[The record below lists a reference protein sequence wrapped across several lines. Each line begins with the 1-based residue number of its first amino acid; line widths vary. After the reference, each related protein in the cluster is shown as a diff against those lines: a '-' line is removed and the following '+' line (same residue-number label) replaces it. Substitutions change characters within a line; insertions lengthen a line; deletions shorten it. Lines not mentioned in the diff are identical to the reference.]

1 MIAALAA
8 FVLSLTLGA
17 IAQRVGKRLRF
28 TTPGGITATGG
39 ISLLAAWWIATW
51 FTNAFSPRTLFGLG
65 LATAAIVLVGLR
77 DLRKPMS
84 PWTQL
89 AGQICVGVIAVLVGG
104 VLAEYVTNPLG
115 GLLYLNQWGVAGV
128 PVIGAIL
135 TLLWILLLMNAVNF
149 LDGTDGVAAAVS
161 LVGFLTIGAV
171 SLLPQVREPGVALP
185 AFLAAAAT
193 LGFLF
198 WNLPPARLTL
208 GTPGSWF
215 LGFLLAVLS
224 VQGSSKIATLAVVG
238 AIPLLDAVSV
248 ILARL
253 RRGAS
258 PFRGDRTHLHH
269 RLLAYGWSPRSIVI
283 LYAVASLGLAVAAV
297 LLPTPLKVFLLFVS
311 ALAVI
316 AFALRSRTILTI
328 PEA

>member
-1 MIAALAA
+1 MSAIVAAL
-8 FVLSLTLGA
+8 VLSLVLGGVA
-17 IAQRVGKRLRF
+17 RRVGKRWRL
-28 TTPGGITATGG
+28 TTPGGIAATGG
-39 ISLLAAWWIATW
+39 MSLLSAWWIAAW
-51 FTNAFSPRTLFGLG
+51 LANAFTVRMLLG
-65 LATAAIVLVGLR
+65 LRFATVVIVLVGLR
-77 DLRKPMS
+77 DLRKPLS
-84 PWTQL
+84 PLTQL
-89 AGQICVGVIAVLVGG
+89 IGQIVAGMTAIVMGG

-115 GLLYLNQWGVAGV
+115 GLLYLNQWQVVGV
-128 PVIGAIL
+128 PVVAAVL

-171 SLLPQVREPGVALP
+171 SLLPQVREPAVALP

-193 LGFLF
+193 AGFLL

-224 VQGSSKIATLAVVG
+224 VQGSSKIATLSVVG
-238 AIPLLDAVSV
+238 AIPLLDAASV
-248 ILARL
+248 VIARL

-269 RLLAYGWSPRSIVI
+269 RLLARGWQPRSIVAF
-283 LYAVASLGLAVAAV
+283 YASTSLALAIAAV
-297 LLPTPLKVFLLFVS
+297 FLPTPLKVFLFLGT
-311 ALAVI
+311 
-316 AFALRSRTILTI
+316 AFAVVTVALRF
-328 PEA
+328 PHG